1 MNQSTNVCFEMRKNK
16 NPKMPTLPPL
26 LGQPDIE
33 GRVVLG
39 VGGPRGGDRDPE
51 GFLGGFC
58 WCGALVSVGRVDVGT
73 EMAG

>member
-1 MNQSTNVCFEMRKNK
+1 
-16 NPKMPTLPPL
+16 MPILPPL

-33 GRVVLG
+33 GRVARG
-39 VGGPRGGDRDPE
+39 VGGPRGGDRVPE
-51 GFLGGFC
+51 GFLGGFR

>member
-1 MNQSTNVCFEMRKNK
+1 
-16 NPKMPTLPPL
+16 MPTLPPL

>member
-1 MNQSTNVCFEMRKNK
+1 
-16 NPKMPTLPPL
+16 MPILPPL

-33 GRVVLG
+33 GRVALG
-39 VGGPRGGDRDPE
+39 VGGRRCGDRVPE